1 MSLYDLD
8 FDEAERAELE
18 RPCAEPV
25 AATRAVPAPQLE
37 PIGGFLRTHGATG
50 TKRKRRTA

>member
-18 RPCAEPV
+18 RPCLEPTPPTAV
-25 AATRAVPAPQLE
+25 VPAPRLE
-37 PIGGFLRTHGATG
+37 PIGGIQRGHATTG
-50 TKRKRRTA
+50 TKRKRRAA